1 MANGQGRAL
10 TRRATLAA
18 VAAGFGAAAFG
29 SSAKAQAAPR
39 TFVLVHGSW
48 HGGWCWRRVSDRLE
62 KLGHKVFAPTLT
74 GLGERS
80 HLLDEKVNLTTHI
93 TDVVNVIKWERL
105 TNVVLCGHSYAG
117 YPVSGALEQ
126 IGSAVSSIVY
136 LDSFLPDNGDSIL
149 EKGNPRVAEAIQAAV
164 EKKQL
169 SLPPLPPRSFRSTR
183 PIARGRQHV
192 HAAAARHVHG
202 EAGTERRAR
211 GHCQKDLYP
220 RQGLRAADLRCGRRE
235 AEKRS
240 DLACAARRERPR
252 RHGRRTGPPGGDA
265 ARSDLISDY
274 FAVIGASAQYEN
286 QAPRHSAI
294 IRAEVAITAIARI

>member
-29 SSAKAQAAPR
+29 GSAKAQAAPR

-93 TDVVNVIKWERL
+93 TDVINVIKWERL

-136 LDSFLPDNGDSIL
+136 LELLPAG
-149 EKGNPRVAEAIQAAV
+149 KWRQHPREGQSARRRNRPNSGREEAAQRAAAAGLV
-164 EKKQL
+164 
-169 SLPPLPPRSFRSTR
+169 LPGQRGRSRL
-183 PIARGRQHV
+183 GRQHV
-192 HAAAARHVHG
+192 HAAAAWHLHG
-202 EAGTERRAR
+202 EAGADRWARAHR
-211 GHCQKDLYP
+211 QKDLHP
-220 RQGLRAADLRCGRRE
+220 RQGLRSADLRCGRRE
-235 AEKRS
+235 VEENPTWRVLPVQSGHDVMVDAPDRLVEM
-240 DLACAARRERPR
+240 LLEAA
-252 RHGRRTGPPGGDA
+252 
-265 ARSDLISDY
+265 
-274 FAVIGASAQYEN
+274 
-286 QAPRHSAI
+286 
-294 IRAEVAITAIARI
+294 

>member
-149 EKGNPRVAEAIQAAV
+149 EKGNPRVAETIRTAV

-169 SLPPLPPRSFRSTR
+169 SLPPLPASFF
-183 PIARGRQHV
+183 QV
-192 HAAAARHVHG
+192 N
-202 EAGTERRAR
+202 EADRAWVDSMCTPQPLGT
-211 GHCQKDLYP
+211 YT
-220 RQGLRAADLRCGRRE
+220 
-235 AEKRS
+235 EK
-240 DLACAARRERPR
+240 LVLTGARERIAKKTYIRAKGYAQPIF
-252 RHGRRTGPPGGDA
+252 DA
-265 ARSDLISDY
+265 AEEKLKKDPTWRVLSVQSGHDVMVD
-274 FAVIGASAQYEN
+274 
-286 QAPRHSAI
+286 APDRLVEMLLEA
-294 IRAEVAITAIARI
+294 T

>member
-136 LDSFLPDNGDSIL
+136 LDFFLPDNGDSIL
-149 EKGNPRVAEAIQAAV
+149 EKGNPRVAEAIRAAV

-169 SLPPLPPRSFRSTR
+169 SLPPLPASFFQVNEADRAWST
-183 PIARGRQHV
+183 
-192 HAAAARHVHG
+192 
-202 EAGTERRAR
+202 
-211 GHCQKDLYP
+211 
-220 RQGLRAADLRCGRRE
+220 
-235 AEKRS
+235 
-240 DLACAARRERPR
+240 ACARRSRSARTR
-252 RHGRRTGPPGGDA
+252 R
-265 ARSDLISDY
+265 SWY
-274 FAVIGASAQYEN
+274 
-286 QAPRHSAI
+286 
-294 IRAEVAITAIARI
+294 

>member
-1 MANGQGRAL
+1 MANGQGRAF

-18 VAAGFGAAAFG
+18 GVAGFGATAFG
-29 SSAKAQAAPR
+29 GSAKAQAAPR

-149 EKGNPRVAEAIQAAV
+149 EKGNPRVAETIRAAV

-169 SLPPLPPRSFRSTR
+169 SLPPLPASFFQVNEADRAWVDSMCTPQPLGTYTEKLVLTGAR
-183 PIARGRQHV
+183 EGIAKK
-192 HAAAARHVHG
+192 
-202 EAGTERRAR
+202 T
-211 GHCQKDLYP
+211 Y
-220 RQGLRAADLRCGRRE
+220 
-235 AEKRS
+235 
-240 DLACAARRERPR
+240 
-252 RHGRRTGPPGGDA
+252 
-265 ARSDLISDY
+265 
-274 FAVIGASAQYEN
+274 
-286 QAPRHSAI
+286 
-294 IRAEVAITAIARI
+294 IRAKGYAQPIFDTAEEKLKKDPTWRVLPVQSGHDVMIDTPDRLVEMLLEAA

>member
-39 TFVLVHGSW
+39 TFALVHGSW

-117 YPVSGALEQ
+117 YPVSGAL
-126 IGSAVSSIVY
+126 A
-136 LDSFLPDNGDSIL
+136 L
-149 EKGNPRVAEAIQAAV
+149 
-164 EKKQL
+164 QL
-169 SLPPLPPRSFRSTR
+169 
-183 PIARGRQHV
+183 
-192 HAAAARHVHG
+192 
-202 EAGTERRAR
+202 
-211 GHCQKDLYP
+211 
-220 RQGLRAADLRCGRRE
+220 
-235 AEKRS
+235 
-240 DLACAARRERPR
+240 
-252 RHGRRTGPPGGDA
+252 
-265 ARSDLISDY
+265 
-274 FAVIGASAQYEN
+274 
-286 QAPRHSAI
+286 
-294 IRAEVAITAIARI
+294 

>member
-18 VAAGFGAAAFG
+18 GAAGFGAAAFG
-29 SSAKAQAAPR
+29 GSAKAQAAPR

-136 LDSFLPDNGDSIL
+136 LNSFLPDNGDSIL
-149 EKGNPRVAEAIQAAV
+149 EKGNPRVAETIRAAV

-169 SLPPLPPRSFRSTR
+169 SLPPLPASFFQVNEADR
-183 PIARGRQHV
+183 AWVDGMCD
-192 HAAAARHVHG
+192 AAAARHLHG
-202 EAGTERRAR
+202 EAGSDRRAR
-211 GHCQKDLYP
+211 AHRQEDLHP
-220 RQGLRAADLRCGRRE
+220 CQGLRPADLRCGRRE
-235 AEKRS
+235 VERRFRLGVCCRS
-240 DLACAARRERPR
+240 RAATTSWSAPDRLVEMLLE
-252 RHGRRTGPPGGDA
+252 A
-265 ARSDLISDY
+265 A
-274 FAVIGASAQYEN
+274 
-286 QAPRHSAI
+286 
-294 IRAEVAITAIARI
+294 

>member
-149 EKGNPRVAEAIQAAV
+149 EKGNPRVAEAIRAAV

-169 SLPPLPPRSFRSTR
+169 SLPPLPASFFDAVISADDARQIRDRAMGLRWPRSPPSGTWGVGGSQPGPCLLGEKAIHYRSTCS
-183 PIARGRQHV
+183 ICH
-192 HAAAARHVHG
+192 
-202 EAGTERRAR
+202 
-211 GHCQKDLYP
+211 
-220 RQGLRAADLRCGRRE
+220 
-235 AEKRS
+235 
-240 DLACAARRERPR
+240 
-252 RHGRRTGPPGGDA
+252 
-265 ARSDLISDY
+265 
-274 FAVIGASAQYEN
+274 
-286 QAPRHSAI
+286 
-294 IRAEVAITAIARI
+294 